1 MILDYH
7 SGVIIAA
14 ENLFVLQGDS
24 SHFLNW
30 EEYGIRINIQ
40 RESIPPSETCEIGV
54 QVLIGGQFSIPEGYQ
69 MVSGVYAISISST
82 LLKPLELEIQHCV
95 NLTREDQT
103 RYLSF
108 VVSERRHPGQ
118 YNFELLNG
126 GNFDHSTRYGK
137 IYRSHFSETTIVKKQ
152 CPSPSTTFTVTSAVE
167 KTSEKTSEGN
177 AHISFLNDY
186 FRFILFFNLIDEQL
200 GSSTTLH
207 AKRHGNDVEES
218 VAKRRK
224 SDSEG
229 VMN

>member
-1 MILDYH
+1 MIA
-7 SGVIIAA
+7 G

-40 RESIPPSETCEIGV
+40 RGSIPPSETCEIGV
-54 QVLIGGQFSIPEGYQ
+54 QVLVGGQFSIPEGYDI
-69 MVSGVYAISISST
+69 VSGVYAISISST

-108 VVSERRHPGQ
+108 VVSERRNPGQ
-118 YNFELLNG
+118 YNFELLKG

-137 IYRSHFSETTIVKKQ
+137 IYRSHFSETSIVKKQ
-152 CPSPSTTFTVTSAVE
+152 SPSPSTTSTTTPAGA
-167 KTSEKTSEGN
+167 KTDKTESEGN
-177 AHISFLNDY
+177 LHTFSIISHDCVTI
-186 FRFILFFNLIDEQL
+186 ILDLVDEQL
-200 GSSTTLH
+200 QSSTTLH
-207 AKRHGNDVEES
+207 TKRHGNDVEEAL
-218 VAKRRK
+218 AKRHK

-229 VMN
+229 LMK